1 MRDSIPEVL
10 ARRFLSSGMSIGSSL
25 ENIRQD
31 LRYSFRTAIA
41 NPGFTLAAVIPLAL
55 GIGANTRRLRPG
67 PRASRVDPMVGLRF
81 E

>member
-1 MRDSIPEVL
+1 
-10 ARRFLSSGMSIGSSL
+10 MSIGSSL

-41 NPGFTLAAVIPLAL
+41 NPGFMLVAVISLAL

-67 PRASRVDPMVGLRF
+67 PASFEGRSDGKLALRIIMAA
-81 E
+81 